1 MGAYLSQPNTVKT
14 SANGGNHGISYGFS
28 AMQGWRISME
38 VRTFCQC
45 IDLKVALWPCFPCQR
60 KNVAGNIMCS

>member
-38 VRTFCQC
+38 VRTFCQI
-45 IDLKVALWPCFPCQR
+45 IDLKVALRPCLAVWG
-60 KNVAGNIMCS
+60 KNVADNIV